1 MSPDTDLP
9 NIRVGRDARRD
20 DGDGD
25 GEYDHTVEYLNYEVL
40 EERGWQPDDE
50 DLFEKAAEADLDEI
64 DHGTFG
70 VRKNRYI
77 LDAAEDQDHEWPF
90 ECRAASCANCAAI
103 LCDGSVS
110 MDMDLILTDEEVDE
124 RRILLTCQAVPTTDE
139 VKILYN
145 AMHLEYLQD
154 RVIGVREV

>member
-1 MSPDTDLP
+1 MTSDTELP
-9 NIRVGRDARRD
+9 NIRVGRDEARAVD
-20 DGDGD
+20 EE

-40 EERGWQPDDE
+40 TAHDWQLEDD
-50 DLFEKAAEADLDEI
+50 DLFEKAADAEFDEE

-70 VRKNRYI
+70 VMKNRYI
-77 LDAAEDQDHEWPF
+77 LDAAEDQGLEWPF

-103 LCDGSVS
+103 LHEGEVS

-124 RRILLTCQAVPTTDE
+124 RGILLTCQAVPTTDE
-139 VKILYN
+139 VKIVYN
-145 AMHLEYLQD
+145 AMHLDYLQD